1 MSKRS
6 MINFAADSAT
16 TLRYYQLGNE
26 PPDFDL
32 TANDDAYRDRGAHTI
47 DRHGPDIPLRR
58 DPRTKTIEGRIY
70 GDLPWA
76 ASVTR
81 SYQWLDLSTINRE
94 VDAYVRLNWET
105 IRADLALG
113 HLHKGDYDAGYR
125 IGRGYFNSGMYGTGP
140 RRARY
145 GETTRFNVL
154 IRLAPG
160 LVTATPFILSAYP
173 WG

>member
-1 MSKRS
+1 MMNS
-6 MINFAADSAT
+6 AADSAT
-16 TLRYYQLGNE
+16 TDRYHQLGDE

-32 TANDDAYRDRGAHTI
+32 VANDDAYHDRGAHTI

-70 GDLPWA
+70 GDRPWA
-76 ASVTR
+76 DKVTR
-81 SYQWLDLSTINRE
+81 SYQWLDLPTMNRE
-94 VDAYVRLNWET
+94 VNAYVRLNWET

-113 HLHKGDYDAGYR
+113 QPHRGDFDAGYR
-125 IGRGYFNSGMYGTGP
+125 IGRGYFNSGMYGRGP
-140 RRARY
+140 RRAQY
-145 GETTRFNVL
+145 GETTRFKVL

-160 LVTATPFILSAYP
+160 LVPATPFILSAYP